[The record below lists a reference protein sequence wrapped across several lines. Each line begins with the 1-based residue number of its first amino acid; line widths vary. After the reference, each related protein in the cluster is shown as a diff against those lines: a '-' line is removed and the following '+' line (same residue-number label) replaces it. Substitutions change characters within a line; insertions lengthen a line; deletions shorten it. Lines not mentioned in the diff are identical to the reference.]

1 MTHTTAE
8 APLTKTKVRYGLLI
22 AAAAAVTAL
31 GYGGFRVFV
40 SRPDMW
46 VGNLY
51 LLAVAAGVAS
61 FFSPCAFPLLPS
73 YITFYY
79 SSSQADNKTL
89 KPNRAFQLGLTAAL
103 GVLTFDLL
111 LGGAA
116 AGLGAGFTKGFS
128 ISSGDPNDLVL
139 GFRLL
144 VGAALL
150 YFGITQYLGKVPR
163 LNFSYA
169 MAYKTRPRKDQP
181 ENPIKTMYLYGLGYT
196 AAGLGC
202 TGPILAGLLL
212 TALSTGIPGA
222 AFGAFVVFSLTM
234 SALML
239 AVSGLVASSQE
250 TLINQLKANAE
261 RVKKTGAIILVF
273 VGIFNMYSVL
283 ALNSFLN
290 VLFP

>member
-8 APLTKTKVRYGLLI
+8 VPLTKTKVRYGLLI

-73 YITFYY
+73 YISFYY
-79 SSSQADNKTL
+79 SSSQADNKTS
-89 KPNRAFQLGLTAAL
+89 KPNRVFQLGLAAAL
-103 GVLTFDLL
+103 GVMTFDLL

-144 VGAALL
+144 VGVALL
-150 YFGITQYLGKVPR
+150 YLGIAQYVDKVPR

-169 MAYKTRPRKDQP
+169 LAYKTRPRKNQP
-181 ENPIKTMYLYGLGYT
+181 ENPTKTMYLYGLGYT

-250 TLINQLKANAE
+250 TLITQLKANAE
-261 RVKKTGAIILVF
+261 RVKKTGAVILVF
-273 VGIFNMYSVL
+273 VGVFNLYSVL
-283 ALNSFLN
+283 GLNSFLK